1 MDFLL
6 QRSKMETKK
15 GLKGCGIA
23 MLSVIGMRDA
33 QRENDMTSHFLVIFV
48 FSIFP
53 SITLT
58 SNLSNL
64 PRDFDSHFLRVFGL
78 SEWAYAYSKIHESII
93 VHAVHILKDKFS
105 HTFQP
110 ILSFLYART
119 H

>member
-1 MDFLL
+1 
-6 QRSKMETKK
+6 
-15 GLKGCGIA
+15 

-64 PRDFDSHFLRVFGL
+64 PRPRDFDSHFLLVFGL
-78 SEWAYAYSKIHESII
+78 SQWAYAYSKIHESII
-93 VHAVHILKDKFS
+93 VHAVHILKDQCS